1 MTLDLSRPLLLDTGP
16 LGQIA
21 HPRRKPEVAAW
32 YGQALAANAALCV
45 PEIADYEARRSFLL
59 EDLSAAL
66 RRLDGLRDVLTYLP
80 LTTATMQEAARLWAQ
95 ARKEGRPTAHPF
107 ALDGDVIL
115 AAQALSVGG
124 IVVTDNAGHLA
135 RFVETRTWQELVF

>member
-1 MTLDLSRPLLLDTGP
+1 MSFAANRPLLLDSGP

-21 HPRRKPEVAAW
+21 HPNRNPEVAQW
-32 YGQALAANAALCV
+32 YRQALMHNVRLYV
-45 PEIADYEARRSFLL
+45 PEIADYETRRNFML

-66 RRLDGLRDVLTYLP
+66 IRLDGLQNVLTYLP
-80 LTTATMQEAARLWAQ
+80 LDTRTIRTAARLWAEV
-95 ARKEGRPTAHPF
+95 RKEGRPTAHPM

-115 AAQALSVGG
+115 AAQALAVGG

-135 RFVETRTWQELVF
+135 RFVETRTWREIIL